1 MLGCDSLAK
10 RRRSRALSMMFL
22 SALNAEALKVTLRQS
37 SHLSWEE
44 AGGTIKIKGL
54 GETRGRN
61 QKSKPLVND
70 VRKLIDDLTI
80 IQGRATSQRKSS
92 FLFLRSVS
100 G

>member
-1 MLGCDSLAK
+1 
-10 RRRSRALSMMFL
+10 MMFL
-22 SALNAEALKVTLRQS
+22 SALNAEALKVTLRRS

-44 AGGTIKIKGL
+44 AGGTLKIEGL

-80 IQGRATSQRKSS
+80 IQGRATSHRKSS

-100 G
+100 GAL